1 MQCFGSM
8 PRVSVC
14 GNNTAAKRN
23 RQESFCVP
31 NQYGSQKNPGKT
43 LTAVHLI
50 RLINTVVKTIANQR
64 GIYTLMLKNTCK
76 LGSTVTFSCR
86 KGKDVTTTKHNTCTN
101 IIQKEFAWP
110 KLLFYPLQFSLT
122 KCVIIWLNKGNLKIY
137 LEARIPLFKTA
148 LKAIV

>member
-1 MQCFGSM
+1 MHQTAKFM
-8 PRVSVC
+8 PCSALALCQEFLFAETIRQPKETDRRVSVC
-14 GNNTAAKRN
+14 RINMAAK
-23 RQESFCVP
+23 
-31 NQYGSQKNPGKT
+31 KNPGKT

-64 GIYTLMLKNTCK
+64 GIYTLMFKNTCK

-110 KLLFYPLQFSLT
+110 KLLFYHLQISFT
-122 KCVIIWLNKGNLKIY
+122 KCVIMAQG
-137 LEARIPLFKTA
+137 RQFKNMFGS
-148 LKAIV
+148 

>member
-14 GNNTAAKRN
+14 RNNTAAKRN

-110 KLLFYPLQFSLT
+110 KLLFYPLQISFT
-122 KCVIIWLNKGNLKIY
+122 KCVIMDQG
-137 LEARIPLFKTA
+137 RQFKNMFGS
-148 LKAIV
+148 